1 MTFPSHQKSAL
12 LEGWAE
18 GIAAAALVSA
28 PLALGMAHLSS
39 TLAVSALGWL
49 SLLVLAIARGGRLPR
64 PGLVAGVLLAVS
76 AAIALQLV
84 PLPPGALA
92 IVSPEHERITK
103 IALGS
108 LDGWRPLTLD
118 VPATCAEL
126 AKWLGWSGVA
136 WVFRHRAATSRGAR
150 GRVRL
155 YLAGAAAL
163 VAAIGLAHFAAGEKR
178 SLFGLYEFRAS
189 NAFRSTF
196 GNSNH
201 LAGFLNLG
209 GLLALG
215 MSAAAERARG
225 RIGWAVVFV
234 ACAAGTFLSASRAGF
249 VALLA
254 GLLVFGAIRV
264 ASRRVREGWAGWLTV
279 GGTSAAAAGV
289 AAWIYLQFPSLLR
302 EIATLL
308 DLDPGNE
315 EGKLEALMS
324 GWRAAQGSWLT
335 GVGKGAFE
343 TVGRLYQEKP
353 FPGIWFT
360 HVENEPVQ
368 LLAEL
373 GIPAGSVVLLATAAA
388 WLALA
393 WRGRRSWAEAGAAAG
408 AFALLLQN
416 LADFS
421 LQHASGLALV
431 AVLSIA
437 PERKRRGERRLGGDA
452 GASGSEARLR
462 GDAAP
467 EGGEARLRGDAAPE
481 RDEARFRGGW
491 AESRPLRSAFRLF
504 GSRGWGAAVVAAGAM
519 LFTWGAVASWPGL
532 DADGARL
539 LATAKDA
546 SLPELKAAAARAS
559 SLRPGDYLPA
569 DLVATRLLSEGDAKE
584 ALPWINRLRFL
595 QPFGPRG
602 HLLAGEALAQL
613 GRGRQALLE
622 YRMAARLGLPTIA
635 EVVARFPDSEAILL
649 ATPVEPG
656 PARAAALKLAQLDRR
671 GDGIAVAT
679 RALEKAPEDEGLLG
693 ALFWLRTGAK
703 ELDEALALASK
714 RRALYPDSENAWAD
728 EASTLS
734 RLKRGDEARALYE
747 EGLQRL
753 PGAPSLVF
761 GLAQLDLQEKQPDQA
776 LATLGRLRLAIPAG
790 TRATYHSLRAQAFR
804 AQRSLIK
811 ARDELRL
818 AVRLAPD
825 REWLGIQL
833 ADVLLAL
840 GRVDEAAAEVERL
853 GDSAAATAARDR
865 VAKQAASERESK
877 DALERERLERAA
889 RGQ

>member
-1 MTFPSHQKSAL
+1 MTFPSHQKSAH

-18 GIAAAALVSA
+18 AIAAAALVSA
-28 PLALGMAHLSS
+28 PLALGMAHLST

-49 SLLVLAIARGGRLPR
+49 SLLVLAIARRGRLPR
-64 PGLVAGVLLAVS
+64 PGLVAGALLAVS
-76 AAIALQLV
+76 AAIGLQLV
-84 PLPPGALA
+84 PLPPGLLSAL
-92 IVSPEHERITK
+92 SPEHERIAK
-103 IALGS
+103 ITLGG
-108 LDGWRPLTLD
+108 LDEWRPLTLD

-126 AKWLGWSGVA
+126 AKWLGWTGVA
-136 WVFRHRAATSRGAR
+136 WVLRFRAASSRGAR

-155 YLAGAAAL
+155 YVAGAAAV
-163 VAAIGLAHFAAGEKR
+163 VAGIGLLHFAAGEKR
-178 SLFGLYEFRAS
+178 SLFGLYEFQAR

-215 MSAAAERARG
+215 MSAAAERLRG
-225 RIGWAVVFV
+225 RIGWALVFV

-254 GLLVFGAIRV
+254 GLLVLGAIRV

-279 GGTSAAAAGV
+279 GGTSAAAGGV

-308 DLDPGNE
+308 DLDPANE
-315 EGKLEALMS
+315 EGKLEALLS

-335 GVGKGAFE
+335 GVGKGAFG
-343 TVGRLYQEKP
+343 TVGRVYQEKP

-373 GIPAGSVVLLATAAA
+373 GIPVGAAVLVVVAAA

-421 LQHASGLALV
+421 LQHASGLAL
-431 AVLSIA
+431 AALLSFA
-437 PERKRRGERRLGGDA
+437 PERRRRGDRSLADDA
-452 GASGSEARLR
+452 PRAAGRLR
-462 GDAAP
+462 AGLA
-467 EGGEARLRGDAAPE
+467 GVL
-481 RDEARFRGGW
+481 
-491 AESRPLRSAFRLF
+491 
-504 GSRGWGAAVVAAGAM
+504 GSRGWGAAVAAG
-519 LFTWGAVASWPGL
+519 GALLLGLGGAAAWPGL
-532 DADGARL
+532 DADGERL
-539 LATAKDA
+539 LAIAKEA
-546 SLPELKAAAARAS
+546 TLPELKEAAARAS
-559 SLRPGDYLPA
+559 RLRPGDYLPA
-569 DLVATRLLSEGDAKE
+569 DLVATRLLAEGDAKE
-584 ALPWINRLRFL
+584 ALVWINRLRFL

-613 GRGRQALLE
+613 GHGRQALLE

-635 EVVARFPDSEAILL
+635 EVVARFPDSEAILF

-679 RALEKAPEDEGLLG
+679 RALEKAPDDEGLLS
-693 ALFWLRTGAK
+693 ALFRLRTGAK
-703 ELDEALALASK
+703 EYDEALALASR
-714 RRALYPDSENAWAD
+714 RRALHPDTEGAWAD
-728 EASTLS
+728 EAAAIA
-734 RLKRGDEARALYE
+734 RLNRVDEARALYE

-753 PGAPSLVF
+753 PGAPALVF
-761 GLAQLDLQEKQPDQA
+761 GLARLDLQEKRPDEA
-776 LATLGRLRLAIPAG
+776 LATLRRLHLAIPAG
-790 TRATYHSLRAQAFR
+790 TRATYHALRAQAFR
-804 AQRSLIK
+804 QQRSLIK

-818 AVRLAPD
+818 ATRLAPD
-825 REWLGIQL
+825 REWQRIQL
-833 ADVLLAL
+833 ADVLLDL
-840 GRVDEAAAEVERL
+840 GRVDEAAAEVDRL
-853 GDSAAATAARDR
+853 GDSAAAGAARDR
-865 VAKQAASERESK
+865 VARRAALEAESRK
-877 DALERERLERAA
+877 ALERERLERAA
-889 RGQ
+889 SGR